1 MAKDEEEDDV
11 LPDKDAAKGF
21 YARYEPKEILGRGI
35 SSTVRRCIEKE
46 TGKEFAAKIID
57 LGAATEVGDT
67 STYHMLEAT
76 RQEISILRQVMG
88 HPYIIELQDVFESDA
103 FVFLVFELCPKGELF
118 DYLTSVVTLSEKKT
132 RTIMR
137 QIFEGVEYI
146 HLKNIVHRDL
156 KPENI
161 LLDENRNVKITDFGF
176 ARQLKG
182 DEKLMD
188 LCGTPGY
195 LAPETLKCNMFEG
208 SPGYSKEVDIWA
220 CGVIMFTLLVGC
232 PPFWHRKQMV
242 MLRNIMEGKYSF
254 TSPEWVDISEDPKDL
269 IRKCL
274 VVDPAKRITVK
285 EVLKHPFFNQMVLC
299 PEPSTDGRTTYQLKS
314 QNIRNTQS
322 NGNQL
327 FYNKSF
333 NRTQTSYG
341 YNNNQHASN
350 NNNNNRNS
358 MTNMYLNNQTNN
370 YGSFYKNTPSTST
383 ACDYKNM
390 MMTSTSNFTRLPEE
404 YNSNNNYSQS
414 NYQSNDN
421 NHSMFMS
428 TTAGSNTFLTTTTT
442 TKDINSICNAT
453 TMQGQPHQ
461 QQQQLQQQKQQQ
473 QKDFL
478 QLQESYEEQ
487 VPTTQFCDHRNINH
501 QYSHYP
507 LPFPH
512 HHHHSHLETYLSYC
526 QNNQMP
532 PIDEQ
537 VMQEH
542 QQLQQHDT
550 YSLKGVSSSTTS
562 TTSFTSCSTK
572 FITSSTSPHST
583 KATPRQGLML
593 ASATAAPPDTFASL
607 TNSLSHCCVES
618 LNYYAQLRKQN
629 RFSARKKF
637 QYAILVIRAVIRIRR
652 LRYTAE
658 PLRVEEA
665 IRDPYRVKVLR
676 KVIDGCAFRV
686 YGHWVKKG
694 EGQNRAALFENTP
707 RTELHAL
714 YINNLS
720 R

>member
-21 YARYEPKEILGRGI
+21 YAKYEPKEILGRGI

-46 TGKEFAAKIID
+46 TGIEFAAKIID
-57 LGAATEVGDT
+57 LGAATEAGDT
-67 STYHMLEAT
+67 NPYHMLEAT

-88 HPYIIELQDVFESDA
+88 HPYIIDLQDVFESDA

-146 HLKNIVHRDL
+146 HAKNIVHRDL

-161 LLDENRNVKITDFGF
+161 LLDENHNVKITDFGF

-182 DEKLMD
+182 DEKLTD

-254 TSPEWVDISEDPKDL
+254 TSPEWADISEDPKDL

-299 PEPSTDGRTTYQLKS
+299 SEPSTDGRTTYQLKS
-314 QNIRNTQS
+314 QNLRNSPSSGAQLYYNPNIIKTQTNYSYNKLASTYASNNISNDNNRKTMTNLYLNKQASNQS
-322 NGNQL
+322 NNSNNT
-327 FYNKSF
+327 YSPNI
-333 NRTQTSYG
+333 TTSPSTTFPQV
-341 YNNNQHASN
+341 YNNN
-350 NNNNNRNS
+350 
-358 MTNMYLNNQTNN
+358 YNQ
-370 YGSFYKNTPSTST
+370 
-383 ACDYKNM
+383 
-390 MMTSTSNFTRLPEE
+390 R
-404 YNSNNNYSQS
+404 
-414 NYQSNDN
+414 NYQSNG
-421 NHSMFMS
+421 
-428 TTAGSNTFLTTTTT
+428 TAGPTTFLSTNQNN
-442 TKDINSICNAT
+442 NSIGTAT
-453 TMQGQPHQ
+453 PTPTSFITQEQQHQ
-461 QQQQLQQQKQQQ
+461 QFIHKQQQ
-473 QKDFL
+473 T
-478 QLQESYEEQ
+478 YEQQ
-487 VPTTQFCDHRNINH
+487 VPTTQHCDHYYNKNH
-501 QYSHYP
+501 DQSYNSHYHHQHNNSTHAP
-507 LPFPH
+507 HCPYHQH
-512 HHHHSHLETYLSYC
+512 HHHHHLKPYLHYC
-526 QNNQMP
+526 ECQHS
-532 PIDEQ
+532 Q
-537 VMQEH
+537 VQS
-542 QQLQQHDT
+542 QQQKYNDKQ
-550 YSLKGVSSSTTS
+550 SLNTASISSTS
-562 TTSFTSCSTK
+562 TTSPSH
-572 FITSSTSPHST
+572 IQL
-583 KATPRQGLML
+583 ATNPPQQT
-593 ASATAAPPDTFASL
+593 AFTAATTAYASI
-607 TNSLSHCCVES
+607 TENYCVES
-618 LNYYAQLRKQN
+618 LNYYAQLRKQS
-629 RFSARKKF
+629 RFNARKKF
-637 QYAILVIRAVIRIRR
+637 QFAILVIRAMIRIRR